1 MKILKYMDLFGIHF
15 HFYIGNKRKLYTSY
29 GGIISLICIFC
40 CILIFFILTFK
51 EISHKNPISNV
62 SSISQAGY
70 HKVTF
75 KDEKIWIPW
84 RIIDFKQKFINHTNI
99 LYPTI
104 YIKKGEKDNI
114 EKKFTFKTQIIN
126 YTLCNETDFAN
137 RGKNH
142 FIDVALDELYCIEFD
157 NIELG
162 GGWNADFLN
171 YLQLDIYICKDGIEY
186 DKNNTN
192 CTKIENLKEFYF
204 KNDTW
209 VFEYFYPIVEYQPTN
224 YENPILVIYK
234 NHLYNFSSHLNKDE
248 RMYVQ
253 EYILNDDKGLV
264 FNDDKNFSFWGYFS
278 SDFDILFSNGDLL
291 NEKHSS
297 KLYSLSVYLDAG
309 KILYTRRFNKIYTV
323 VANVFPLFN
332 LVFFIFDSF
341 SYMIK
346 TIMTEKYLSE
356 LFFQRINENDKINI
370 DKDKRK
376 SAGFFYH
383 KLNISKN
390 DSMLKNK
397 EYKTNKENN
406 RVYNERGKKSN
417 NNNDFSCRY
426 NDSNNK
432 ENYKNNFSNN
442 SNINNNEENN
452 IEKNNNNNYDYS
464 NTRNIFV
471 KKIQNLNKENI
482 SKNSSNETNTNK
494 SNLEKFNNKFK
505 KLLTN
510 RNTSKN
516 NNNNSSFYCI
526 NSPKHNNFLDVN
538 LKKRNNGNKDNIKNN
553 RKEKNV
559 NNKLIKNDIIN
570 NNDYNNND
578 NINDNN
584 NEINESLEKRNNYS
598 HFNFYKNRGLNN
610 SAIITRFRLKGS
622 LFKMKDYIYS
632 FFIKA
637 VRKEYKYLS
646 KEFAAIFNFL
656 SDIYDISS
664 YLQLY
669 RQFHILSGFLLDNVA
684 NIDLNHKIN
693 INNKELFEQIAL
705 KNKNIFYFALK
716 EQFRQ
721 ISNK

>member
-40 CILIFFILTFK
+40 CVLIFFILTFK
-51 EISHKNPISNV
+51 EISHKNPISNM

-84 RIIDFKQKFINHTNI
+84 RIIDFEKKFINYSHA

-104 YIKKGEKDNI
+104 YIKQGEKDNI
-114 EKKFTFKTQIIN
+114 ENRFIFKTQIIN
-126 YTLCNETDFAN
+126 YTLCNETDFAS
-137 RGKNH
+137 RAKNH
-142 FIDVALDELYCIEFD
+142 FIDVALNELYCIEFD

-171 YLQLDIYICKDGIEY
+171 YLQLDIYTYDDGIEY
-186 DKNNTN
+186 VKN
-192 CTKIENLKEFYF
+192 
-204 KNDTW
+204 TW
-209 VFEYFYPIVEYQPTN
+209 AFEYFYPIVEYQPTN

-234 NHLYNFSSHLNKDE
+234 NHFYNLSSQLNKDE

-253 EYILNDDKGLV
+253 EYVLNDDKGLV
-264 FNDDKNFSFWGYFS
+264 FNDDKNSSFWGYFS
-278 SDFDILFSNGDLL
+278 SDFDILYSNDDLL

-297 KLYSLSVYLDAG
+297 KLYSLSVYLDSG

-323 VANVFPLFN
+323 IANVFPLFN
-332 LVFFIFDSF
+332 FVFFVFDSF

-356 LFFQRINENDKINI
+356 LFFQRINENDKITI

-383 KLNISKN
+383 NLNISKN
-390 DSMLKNK
+390 DSMFKK
-397 EYKTNKENN
+397 SVYKTNKENN
-406 RVYNERGKKSN
+406 RVYNDRGKKSN
-417 NNNDFSCRY
+417 NNNSDFSSKSS
-426 NDSNNK
+426 DNNNNNE
-432 ENYKNNFSNN
+432 ENNKNNFSNN
-442 SNINNNEENN
+442 SNNNNNEENN
-452 IEKNNNNNYDYS
+452 KEENNKNNFDYS
-464 NTRNIFV
+464 NKSNKSNKVV
-471 KKIQNLNKENI
+471 KKIKKLNKENI
-482 SKNSSNETNTNK
+482 SKNSSNDTNTNK

-505 KLLTN
+505 KLMTN
-510 RNTSKN
+510 RNNPNPNNN
-516 NNNNSSFYCI
+516 NNNNSSLYPF
-526 NSPKHNNFLDVN
+526 NSPKHNNFIDIN
-538 LKKRNNGNKDNIKNN
+538 LKNTNSGKNDSIKKTH
-553 RKEKNV
+553 KEISN
-559 NNKLIKNDIIN
+559 NNKKISNNNIIN
-570 NNDYNNND
+570 TPYNNNEK
-578 NINDNN
+578 ND
-584 NEINESLEKRNNYS
+584 EIDDDSLENRNNYS

-637 VRKEYKYLS
+637 VRKDYKYLS
-646 KEFAAIFNFL
+646 KEFTAIFNFL

-716 EQFRQ
+716 ERFNQ